1 MKDSCFHL
9 VEKAL
14 HDDSSSEFY
23 TILALNFLY
32 YILLKTYVV
41 DSIPHTESREYN
53 KRWNF

>member
-41 DSIPHTESREYN
+41 DSIPHTESR
-53 KRWNF
+53 